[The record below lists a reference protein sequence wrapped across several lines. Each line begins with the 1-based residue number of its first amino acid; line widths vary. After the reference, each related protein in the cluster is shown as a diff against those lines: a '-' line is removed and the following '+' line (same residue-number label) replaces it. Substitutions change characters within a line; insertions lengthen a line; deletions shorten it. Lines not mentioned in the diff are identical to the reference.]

1 MKKPIPLLKKEKLKS
16 LYLDLI
22 KGYSTSIKT
31 NSFGKF
37 YVKHLDMTS
46 STEIDTAY
54 QECYEKA
61 KKQGLP
67 TEEEQVAYLN
77 KEKLWT
83 KEEESGLQN
92 QQSLLEGLKLSKSK
106 VFLQAQIDYFKEE
119 IKKEEEK
126 LNKMLSTKAEYM
138 GFTAEAY
145 ANKKINEFY
154 IYITVYKDEDFK
166 ERFFSK
172 EEFEFINFEKFSEL
186 VVSYNTITKYFNA
199 TNLKR
204 VALSTFF
211 LNYFY
216 LCDDNPQ
223 IFFGKPVIDLT
234 YHQVEL
240 FGYARHFK
248 HMLSEMKAQPPS
260 DYYDDP
266 DKLIEFIEAGKNA
279 QKMIENAEKNE
290 KSHGAMSVVGAPPED
305 LRRMGLTPG
314 GGYEDVSGTS
324 LSKEAAKKDGS
335 LDMEDLM
342 KIHEKG
348 RL

>member
-1 MKKPIPLLKKEKLKS
+1 MKKPVPLLKKEKLKS

-22 KGYSTSIKT
+22 NGYSQCKAGQ
-31 NSFGKF
+31 SFQGF

-46 STEIDTAY
+46 SSEIDNAY
-54 QECYEKA
+54 QNAYEKA

-67 TEEEQVAYLN
+67 TEEEQLEYLN

-83 KEEESGLQN
+83 QEEESELQN
-92 QQSLLEGLKLSKSK
+92 QQSLVEGLRLSKSK
-106 VFLQAQIDYFKEE
+106 VYLQAQIDYFKSE
-119 IKKEEEK
+119 IEKEEEK
-126 LNKMLSTKAEYM
+126 LHEMISAKSEFL
-138 GFTAEAY
+138 GFTAEHY

-154 IYITVYKDEDFK
+154 IYITVYKDAEFK
-166 ERFFSK
+166 NRYFSE
-172 EEFEFINFEKFSEL
+172 EEFEYINFEKFSEL
-186 VVSYNTITKYFNA
+186 VQVYNGTTKYFNA

-248 HMLSEMKAQPPS
+248 HMMSEMKAQPPS

-266 DKLIEFIEAGKNA
+266 DKLIEFVEAGKNA
-279 QKMIENAEKNE
+279 EKMLEKAEKNSKE
-290 KSHGAMSVVGAPPED
+290 HGAMSVVGATEED
-305 LRRMGLTPG
+305 LRRMGLSAG
-314 GGYEDVSGTS
+314 ASEEVAATS
-324 LSKEAAKKDGS
+324 LAKEASKKDGS
-335 LDMEDLM
+335 LDMEDLI

-348 RL
+348 HL

>member
-1 MKKPIPLLKKEKLKS
+1 MKKPVPLLKKEKLKS

-22 KGYSTSIKT
+22 KGYSTCAKT
-31 NSFGKF
+31 QSFDQF
-37 YVKHLDMTS
+37 YVRHLDMTS
-46 STEIDTAY
+46 STEIDSEY
-54 QECYEKA
+54 QKNYEKA

-67 TEEEQVAYLN
+67 TEEEQVEYLN

-83 KEEESGLQN
+83 KEEESELQN
-92 QQSLLEGLKLSKSK
+92 QQSLLEGLKSSKSK
-106 VFLQAQIDYFKEE
+106 VFLQAQIDYFRGE
-119 IKKEEEK
+119 IEKEEEK
-126 LNKMLSTKAEYM
+126 LHKMLSTKAEYM

-154 IYITVYKDEDFK
+154 IYLTVYKDKKFE
-166 ERFFSK
+166 ERFFSE

-186 VVSYNTITKYFNA
+186 VVSYNSTTKYFNP

-204 VALSTFF
+204 VSLSTFF

-248 HMLSEMKAQPPS
+248 HMLSEMKATPPS
-260 DYYDDP
+260 EYYDDP
-266 DKLIEFIEAGKNA
+266 DKLIEFVEAGKNA
-279 QKMIENAEKNE
+279 EKMIEKAEKND
-290 KSHGAMSVVGAPPED
+290 KTHGAMSVVGATKED

-314 GGYEDVSGTS
+314 GGYEEVSGTS

-348 RL
+348 HL